1 MADEAF
7 ALSPIAARAAQP
19 SEADY
24 EAIKDAFMET
34 SRGRWFLTEYA
45 RRNRNADTRMVLDAV
60 ARIEGALAQQ
70 KAASGVEPAET
81 LAKIAMLIEAG
92 RTQVATELDRLSVE
106 QTLAPSY
113 KDVQTIRQIVW
124 TLRECGTDLRMCDL
138 FDAQAKAI
146 ETSLDIL
153 TSAAPR
159 QAVLAVFDDLLRELN
174 ELAGDAAPASQA
186 AADEAT
192 PAPETATAGQ
202 APLAR
207 PSEIPA
213 VSPIF
218 DAGVSTMVSADQG
231 GLKPSSLTETQAFQ
245 DVPAHAAAEIPADDP
260 APSQAEIAHDE
271 AVLELIAS
279 EMAAPD
285 PDELE
290 QSPEA
295 GAFRPPASETPTQ
308 PAAEIPA
315 ATGMSSIETPFA
327 RPSLGTAALA
337 SGAVRRQSPS
347 FRSRFAA
354 IQRMTQAEKVA
365 LFS

>member
-1 MADEAF
+1 
-7 ALSPIAARAAQP
+7 
-19 SEADY
+19 
-24 EAIKDAFMET
+24 
-34 SRGRWFLTEYA
+34 
-45 RRNRNADTRMVLDAV
+45 MVLDAV

-70 KAASGVEPAET
+70 KAASSVEPAET
-81 LAKIAMLIEAG
+81 LAKIATLIEAG

-113 KDVQTIRQIVW
+113 KDVHTIRQIVW

-146 ETSLDIL
+146 ETSLDVL
-153 TSAAPR
+153 TAAGPR

-192 PAPETATAGQ
+192 PAPETATADQ
-202 APLAR
+202 APLAT
-207 PSEIPA
+207 PS
-213 VSPIF
+213 
-218 DAGVSTMVSADQG
+218 
-231 GLKPSSLTETQAFQ
+231 
-245 DVPAHAAAEIPADDP
+245 EIPADDP

-295 GAFRPPASETPTQ
+295 GASRPPASETPTQ

-327 RPSLGTAALA
+327 RPSLGAAALA